1 MFRLRE
7 RFTARRRQKAQ
18 RRHLLERERQQG
30 LAGQDTEQAIRDAAR
45 GSASAQQGM
54 YGQN

>member
-1 MFRLRE
+1 MLRLRE

-30 LAGQDTEQAIRDAAR
+30 LARQDTEQAIRDAAR
-45 GSASAQQGM
+45 GSAAAQQGM
-54 YGQN
+54 YGQS